1 MLSHTLDFVSEP
13 ITHDGE
19 QSVTVSVRRE
29 KRGNKK
35 WAANGAPPPRG
46 HRFAGRFA
54 DPVAAAA
61 AAAAGTFRRQ

>member
-19 QSVTVSVRRE
+19 QSVSVRRE
-29 KRGNKK
+29 KRGNQK
-35 WAANGAPPPRG
+35 WAAN
-46 HRFAGRFA
+46 A
-54 DPVAAAA
+54 DPVAVVAEAA